1 MPRAHSSIGASAA
14 TAAHSAMDVHADAH
28 LHGRALTCAH
38 CTYGLECVEQNR
50 RSGTWVGSFIC
61 PNCRSEYFYAYR
73 WGRLLKKN

>member
-1 MPRAHSSIGASAA
+1 MPRAHSSLGA
-14 TAAHSAMDVHADAH
+14 TAAQSVADLHADVH
-28 LHGRALTCAH
+28 LHGRALTCVH
-38 CTYGLECVEQNR
+38 CSYGLECVEQNR

>member
-1 MPRAHSSIGASAA
+1 MPRAHSSITPGSAD
-14 TAAHSAMDVHADAH
+14 SLHADAI
-28 LHGRALTCAH
+28 HGRALTCGH

-73 WGRLLKKN
+73 WGKLLKKT

>member
-1 MPRAHSSIGASAA
+1 MPRAHSSIGSASGAQAA
-14 TAAHSAMDVHADAH
+14 ADLHADVQQ
-28 LHGRALTCAH
+28 HGRALTCAH

-73 WGRLLKKN
+73 WGRLLRKV

>member
-1 MPRAHSSIGASAA
+1 MSRAHSSLDSASAA
-14 TAAHSAMDVHADAH
+14 QAIAELRADVQQ
-28 LHGRALTCAH
+28 HGRALTCAH

-73 WGRLLKKN
+73 WGRLLRKV

>member
-1 MPRAHSSIGASAA
+1 MSGAHAGS
-14 TAAHSAMDVHADAH
+14 DLHADA

-61 PNCRSEYFYAYR
+61 PHCRSEYFYAYR
-73 WGRLLKKN
+73 WGRLLKKT